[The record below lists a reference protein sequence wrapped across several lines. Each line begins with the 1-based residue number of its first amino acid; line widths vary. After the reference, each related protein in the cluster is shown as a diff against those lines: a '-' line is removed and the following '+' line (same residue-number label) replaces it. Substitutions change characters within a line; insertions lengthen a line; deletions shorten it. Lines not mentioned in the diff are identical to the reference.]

1 MIFPGAAGT
10 GGAAMKLTAAEVR
23 KLCLEGGANEAIVFD
38 DDIRGFGVRL
48 RAGGSRTFIYQYK
61 VGAKHRRLTLGS
73 VQAIDFGAAREA
85 AKDMYAKVRL
95 GGDPAGEKKHARAKA
110 TETFDAIVKLY
121 LEHQKLQLRP
131 TSYVNLK
138 HHLNAHAKALHRLQ
152 LEKITKRDVAACV
165 ATIKTNSGI
174 VISNRVRSSLS
185 GFFSW
190 AMGEGLLEN
199 NPVVGTNR
207 SEEKSRDRVLNFAE
221 LRLIWN
227 ALPDD
232 HYGAIIKLLMLTGQR
247 AGEIAGLR
255 WSEIKENA
263 FVLPP
268 HRTKNK
274 SEHLVSLSEPARDII
289 AAQPKR
295 TAPDGKPRDLIF
307 GYSNGPFSGWS
318 GCKKALD
325 ARIAETAEKP
335 LPHWTVHDLRRTFAT
350 HAAGIG
356 IQPHIIE
363 AVLNHISGHKSGVAG
378 IYNRAT
384 YEPEKRMAL
393 DRWAEHLIAV
403 VADRESNVTS
413 LKRA

>member
-1 MIFPGAAGT
+1 
-10 GGAAMKLTAAEVR
+10 MKLTATEVR
-23 KLCLEGGANEAIVFD
+23 KLNLEHGATEAIVFD
-38 DDIRGFGVRL
+38 DEIRGFGVRL
-48 RAGGSRTFIYQYK
+48 RAGGSRNYIYQYK

-73 VQAIDFGAAREA
+73 VQAVDFGAARDT
-85 AKDMYAKVRL
+85 AKDLYAKVRL

-121 LEHQKLQLRP
+121 LDHQKLELRP
-131 TSYVNLK
+131 SSYANLK
-138 HHLNAHAKALHRLQ
+138 HHLNTHAKVLHRLQ
-152 LEKITKRDVAACV
+152 LEKITKRDVASCIA
-165 ATIKTNSGI
+165 AIKINSGI

-185 GFFSW
+185 GFFAW
-190 AMGEGLLEN
+190 AIGEGLIES
-199 NPVVGTNR
+199 NPVIGTNR

-255 WSEIKENA
+255 WSEIKENT

-274 SEHLVSLSEPARDII
+274 SEHLVPLSSAASDII

-295 TAPDGKPRDLIF
+295 TTPDGKPRDLIF
-307 GYSNGPFSGWS
+307 GYSSGPFSGWS
-318 GCKKALD
+318 GCKEALD
-325 ARIAETAEKP
+325 AHIAEKAEKP
-335 LPHWTVHDLRRTFAT
+335 LPHWTVHDLRRSFAT

-356 IQPHIIE
+356 IQPHIVE
-363 AVLNHISGHKSGVAG
+363 AVLNHISGYRAGVAG

-384 YEPEKRMAL
+384 YEPEKRIAL
-393 DRWAEHLIAV
+393 DRWAEHLIAIV
-403 VADRESNVTS
+403 EGRESNVTPI
-413 LKRA
+413 RRPA